1 LAEQAYHK
9 HAGRDRGGDQQ
20 HKQNYESSTQRSEHE
35 VSRNAVPPP
44 CGVSQCRLVSEIKTP
59 STRVQYRRTIAL
71 TGQPVLRGYGGR
83 IFFRLSAKANPRKR
97 LARAGWVRSGLQASH
112 NESGYEGRATASAP
126 GLSRRITATA
136 IAALLGGPMTPSCRN
151 SQIVTAEAPA
161 RIAPARRRSLS
172 LSMKRAAENA
182 CQEIP

>member
-97 LARAGWVRSGLQASH
+97 LARAGWVRSGLQPQR
-112 NESGYEGRATASAP
+112 SG
-126 GLSRRITATA
+126 
-136 IAALLGGPMTPSCRN
+136 
-151 SQIVTAEAPA
+151 AEPA
-161 RIAPARRRSLS
+161 DYGDGNCGAARRPDDAQLP
-172 LSMKRAAENA
+172 
-182 CQEIP
+182 Q